1 MLPDMGAHRLS
12 AAIAARSRN
21 QGHSN
26 DGTQPELSSSACA
39 SVCVP
44 VPVPMMVRVRAATL
58 KRESCVIILRAGV
71 CLASISLF
79 TGCTSNWKS
88 ECESKE
94 VSRVEASEISREL
107 LRVLVIFA
115 STHAH
120 THTYGEVRVR
130 GMGGRSRYLC
140 GDRGQ
145 RGYRLMNHA
154 EILRFV
160 RHEAMSR

>member
-26 DGTQPELSSSACA
+26 DGTQPELSSSAC
-39 SVCVP
+39 VCVGADESGDSEA
-44 VPVPMMVRVRAATL
+44 RVLRHHFARWGLPCQHLPCSQATFR
-58 KRESCVIILRAGV
+58 KAPP
-71 CLASISLF
+71 
-79 TGCTSNWKS
+79 TGNRNAKV
-88 ECESKE
+88 KE
-94 VSRVEASEISREL
+94 VGRVEASEISREL
-107 LRVLVIFA
+107 LRVLTIFA

-145 RGYRLMNHA
+145 RGYRWMNHA